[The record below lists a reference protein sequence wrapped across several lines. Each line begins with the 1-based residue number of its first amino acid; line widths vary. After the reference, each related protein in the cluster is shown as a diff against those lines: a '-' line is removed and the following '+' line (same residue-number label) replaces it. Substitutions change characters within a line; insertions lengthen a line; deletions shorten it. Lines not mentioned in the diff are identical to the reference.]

1 MNDAARIA
9 AVFALLAGV
18 TACTTVNVS
27 TVPAAGYPIT
37 ELCIERNPDVVIE
50 DFLPVVEQA
59 VARHGIAT
67 RVLDAPLPADCAYTL
82 WYTARRRWDIRPR
95 LGYAEFRVRFHGET
109 IGTASY
115 LSEPSLS
122 PFKWRSTETL
132 IAPVV
137 DKLFAQFSQ

>member
-1 MNDAARIA
+1 MFA
-9 AVFALLAGV
+9 ALLV
-18 TACTTVNVS
+18 TACTTVDVS
-27 TVPAAGYPIT
+27 PVPAAGYPMT
-37 ELCIERNPDVVIE
+37 EICIERNPAVVIE

-59 VARHGIAT
+59 VARHGIAA

-82 WYTARRRWDIRPR
+82 WYTARRRWDIWPR
-95 LGYAEFRVRFHGET
+95 LGYAELRVRFHGET

-122 PFKWRSTETL
+122 PFKWRSTETM

-137 DKLFAQFSQ
+137 DALFAQFAEPSR